1 MGIFRRL
8 LLAAL
13 CAGLVAGVV
22 AALAHQ
28 FGTVPL
34 ILQAETFEKPAASAP
49 PGQAG
54 EAHQHAA
61 PVEWE
66 PENGV
71 ERAAY
76 TLVADLLSGI
86 GFALLLAAGL
96 ALRGGDADWHDGLF
110 WGLAGFAAFTLAPGI
125 GLPPEL
131 PGSEA
136 GPLLARQLWWVTT
149 AAATAGG
156 LALLV
161 FTRSPVYAVLAA
173 ALIGLPHVFGAPQ
186 ADGHAGAHPGTAP
199 EALARQFVVAA
210 TLVSFLFWCALG
222 AATGYFYRR
231 FQPHPG

>member
-1 MGIFRRL
+1 MAVFRRL

-13 CAGLVAGVV
+13 CAGLVSGVL
-22 AALAHQ
+22 AAVAHQ

-34 ILQAETFEKPAASAP
+34 ILKAETYERPTPAA
-49 PGQAG
+49 GQTG
-54 EAHQHAA
+54 HAHEPAA
-61 PVEWE
+61 AAEWE
-66 PENGV
+66 PENGF

-76 TLVADLLSGI
+76 TLAADLLTGI

-96 ALRGGDADWHDGLF
+96 ALRGGDAGWHDGVF

-136 GPLLARQLWWVTT
+136 GPLLARQIWWAVT

-156 LALLV
+156 LALLA
-161 FTRSPVYAVLAA
+161 FTRAPGYAILAA
-173 ALIGLPHVFGAPQ
+173 ALIVLPHVYGAPS
-186 ADGHAGAHPGTAP
+186 ANAHAGATP
-199 EALARQFVVAA
+199 EALTRQFGVAA

-222 AATGYFYRR
+222 AATGYFYQR
-231 FQPHPG
+231 FRPHPA

>member
-1 MGIFRRL
+1 MGVFRRL

-13 CAGLVAGVV
+13 CAGLVAGGV

-34 ILQAETFEKPAASAP
+34 ILQAETYEKPMVAAGQ
-49 PGQAG
+49 PGQAHDHG
-54 EAHQHAA
+54 AA
-61 PVEWE
+61 AEWE

-76 TLVADLLSGI
+76 MLAADLLTGI

-96 ALRGGDADWHDGLF
+96 MLRGGDAGWHDGLF

-156 LALLV
+156 LALLA

-173 ALIGLPHVFGAPQ
+173 ALIVLPHVYGAPQ
-186 ADGHAGAHPGTAP
+186 TGEHVGAHAGLAP
-199 EALARQFVVAA
+199 ETLARQFVVAA

-231 FQPHPG
+231 FQPESG

>member
-1 MGIFRRL
+1 MGVFRRL

-22 AALAHQ
+22 AAVAHHL
-28 FGTVPL
+28 GTVPL
-34 ILQAETFEKPAASAP
+34 ILQAETYEKPTP
-49 PGQAG
+49 PIGQAG
-54 EAHQHAA
+54 QAHDHGSAA
-61 PVEWE
+61 EWE
-66 PENGV
+66 PENGL
-71 ERAAY
+71 ERAVY
-76 TLVADLLSGI
+76 TLAADLLTGI

-96 ALRGGDADWHDGLF
+96 ALRGGDAGWHDGLF

-136 GPLLARQLWWVTT
+136 GPLLARQLWWVAT

-156 LALLV
+156 LALLA
-161 FTRSPVYAVLAA
+161 FTRAPAYAVLAA
-173 ALIGLPHVFGAPQ
+173 ALIVLPHVYGAP
-186 ADGHAGAHPGTAP
+186 HAGARTGSAP
-199 EALARQFVVAA
+199 EALAHQFAVAA

-231 FQPHPG
+231 FRPHPG

>member
-1 MGIFRRL
+1 MGVFRRL

-34 ILQAETFEKPAASAP
+34 ILQAETYEKPATPAAQAGHAH
-49 PGQAG
+49 GQAVR
-54 EAHQHAA
+54 A
-61 PVEWE
+61 EWE

-71 ERAAY
+71 ERIGY
-76 TLVADLLSGI
+76 TLVADLLTGI

-96 ALRGGDADWHDGLF
+96 ALRGGEADWHHGLF

-173 ALIGLPHVFGAPQ
+173 ALIVLPHFYGAPQ
-186 ADGHAGAHPGTAP
+186 AGEHAGAHAGTAP

-231 FQPHPG
+231 FQPQPG